1 MLEAQQAYERKG
13 LNFGEHAVAVTGK
26 DSELDRF
33 ATQNGWLR
41 RFPMWGWVG
50 GRTSGTSTV
59 GLVPAA
65 LQGID
70 IDNFPFRAKEGH
82 ELTRRSEIS
91 GNPAG
96 PLSVALVFIGYGE
109 G

>member
-13 LNFGEHAVAVTGK
+13 LKFGEHAVAVTGR

-59 GLVPAA
+59 GLVPAP

-70 IDNFPFRAKEGH
+70 IDNFLSGAKECD
-82 ELTRRSEIS
+82 ELTRPSEIS
-91 GNPAG
+91 RNP
-96 PLSVALVFIGYGE
+96 PPPPP
-109 G
+109 